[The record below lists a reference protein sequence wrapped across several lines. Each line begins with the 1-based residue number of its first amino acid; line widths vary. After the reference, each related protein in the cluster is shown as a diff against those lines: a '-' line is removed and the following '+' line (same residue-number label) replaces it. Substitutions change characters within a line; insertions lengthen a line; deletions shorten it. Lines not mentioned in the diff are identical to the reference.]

1 MSLKIQIASDLHF
14 EFGDKEYKSNIIKHL
29 SKSNSDVL
37 VLAGDITCR
46 KDIFE
51 TLKEFSNNFNSVVY
65 VTGNHEHYGTH
76 IDKIRD
82 IRNNVLDSF
91 SNVYWLDNSTCEISG
106 QRFIGCTLW
115 FPYDKLNQLYEKN
128 LNDFYSI
135 LNFREWVYKE
145 NENSVKYLSD
155 HVTETDIVV
164 THHLPTNC
172 SIHKNY
178 QNDILNRF
186 FVCNM
191 NEMISKNAPKIAIHG
206 HTHHQFD
213 YVFHKTRI
221 IANPLGYPEEH
232 KSGEIF
238 DFAKIIEI

>member
-1 MSLKIQIASDLHF
+1 MKIQIASDLHF
-14 EFGDKEYKSNIIKHL
+14 EFGDKEYKLNIIKQL
-29 SKSNSDVL
+29 KKANPDVL
-37 VLAGDITCR
+37 VLAGDITSR
-46 KDIFE
+46 KEIYN
-51 TLKEFSNNFNSVVY
+51 TLHQFSDNFNSVVY

-76 IDKIRD
+76 IDKIRE
-82 IRNNVLDSF
+82 IRNDVLDSF
-91 SNVYWLDNSTCEISG
+91 SNVHWLDNSKCEIQE
-106 QRFIGCTLW
+106 QRFVGCTLW
-115 FPYDKLNQLYEKN
+115 FPYDRLNQLYEKN

-145 NENSVKYLSD
+145 NLASVDYLD
-155 HVTETDIVV
+155 DTVTENDIVV

-178 QNDILNRF
+178 QNDNLNRF

-191 NEMISKNAPKIAIHG
+191 NDMIKNNKPKIIVHG
-206 HTHHQFD
+206 HSHFQFD
-213 YVFHKTRI
+213 YIFHKTRI
-221 IANPLGYPEEH
+221 VANPLGYPEEN